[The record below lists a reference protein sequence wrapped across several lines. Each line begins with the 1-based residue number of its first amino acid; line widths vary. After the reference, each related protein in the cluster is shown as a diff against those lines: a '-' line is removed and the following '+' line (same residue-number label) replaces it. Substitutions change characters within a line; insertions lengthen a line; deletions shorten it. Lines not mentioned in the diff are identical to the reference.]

1 MGIGRV
7 FKNIQDGHKKEN
19 CQDPV
24 NAEKEEERNVEH
36 LKDAREIADERE
48 KQSIRVVID
57 IVLHSSM

>member
-1 MGIGRV
+1 M
-7 FKNIQDGHKKEN
+7 GHKKEN